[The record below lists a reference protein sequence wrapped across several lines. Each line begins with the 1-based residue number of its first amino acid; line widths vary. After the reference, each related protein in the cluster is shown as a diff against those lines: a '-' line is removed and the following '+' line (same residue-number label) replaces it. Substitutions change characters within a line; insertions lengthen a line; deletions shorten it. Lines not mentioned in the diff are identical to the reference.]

1 LSSRSSDGV
10 YTHTHTHNH
19 IALHPRACKHD
30 TKLLQTSSEIQYLEP
45 RFPQKIVAAGVWGA
59 LSLAKKIFASNSL
72 SLQSDLYLCL
82 PLLSLPPSLSLCPS
96 LHRQMSNIKKE
107 TAIEET
113 AIQRLKSEVN
123 SEVKSALQLPL
134 LKLPVSSATCLI

>member
-1 LSSRSSDGV
+1 
-10 YTHTHTHNH
+10 
-19 IALHPRACKHD
+19 
-30 TKLLQTSSEIQYLEP
+30 
-45 RFPQKIVAAGVWGA
+45 
-59 LSLAKKIFASNSL
+59 
-72 SLQSDLYLCL
+72 
-82 PLLSLPPSLSLCPS
+82 
-96 LHRQMSNIKKE
+96 MSNIKKE